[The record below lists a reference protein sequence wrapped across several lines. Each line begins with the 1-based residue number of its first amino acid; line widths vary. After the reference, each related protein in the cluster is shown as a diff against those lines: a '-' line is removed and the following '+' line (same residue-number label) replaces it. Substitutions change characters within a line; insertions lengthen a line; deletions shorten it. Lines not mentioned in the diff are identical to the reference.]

1 MQTTPIT
8 RDDLARSVVS
18 VPPLARNDDLSLNA
32 EENQKLIG
40 HLESGGVSTLLY
52 GGNALLYHVAPSQY
66 ADLLGQLE
74 AWAAED
80 TLVIPSVGSSYGMM
94 MDQAKVLCNTAYPT
108 AMVLP
113 QPNVVTYEGVERAI
127 GDFVQAAGK
136 PAVVYI
142 KQLGY
147 IEVEN
152 VKRLVESGAVS
163 WIKYAIVKDDPAVDE
178 YLTRLK
184 DAVGTELIVS
194 GIGEQPALPH
204 MQTFDVTAYT
214 SGCVCVAPALSMHM
228 LRLIQAGEYEAA
240 DQVREIFKT
249 LEDLRN
255 GINPV
260 RVLHSAVAGAGI
272 AETGPLL
279 PMMSPVSAS
288 EAVEIADAANELL
301 AAEMTFRSQ
310 QD

>member
-52 GGNALLYHVAPSQY
+52 GGNALLYHIAPSQY

-240 DQVREIFKT
+240 DQVRELFKT

-279 PMMSPVSAS
+279 PMMSPVSVS
-288 EAVEIADAANELL
+288 EAAEIADAANELL

>member
-40 HLESGGVSTLLY
+40 HLEGGGVSTLLY
-52 GGNALLYHVAPSQY
+52 GGNALLYHIAPSQY

-178 YLTRLK
+178 YLTRLV

-310 QD
+310 HD

>member
-52 GGNALLYHVAPSQY
+52 GGNALLYHIAPSQY

-255 GINPV
+255 AINPV

>member
-52 GGNALLYHVAPSQY
+52 GGNALLYHIAPSQY

-194 GIGEQPALPH
+194 GIGEQPALAH

-279 PMMSPVSAS
+279 PMMSPVSVS

>member
-52 GGNALLYHVAPSQY
+52 GGNALLYHIAPSQY

-152 VKRLVESGAVS
+152 VKRLVESEAVS

-228 LRLIQAGEYEAA
+228 LRLIQAGEYKTA

>member
-52 GGNALLYHVAPSQY
+52 GGNALLYHIAPSQY

-108 AMVLP
+108 AMILP

>member
-40 HLESGGVSTLLY
+40 HLEGGGVSTLLY

-127 GDFVQAAGK
+127 GDFVQAVGK

-240 DQVREIFKT
+240 EQVREIFKT

>member
-52 GGNALLYHVAPSQY
+52 GGNALLYHIAPSQY

-279 PMMSPVSAS
+279 PMMSPVSVS
-288 EAVEIADAANELL
+288 EAAEIADAANELL

>member
-66 ADLLGQLE
+66 ADLLGQLV

-152 VKRLVESGAVS
+152 VKRLVESEAVS

-255 GINPV
+255 AINPV
-260 RVLHSAVAGAGI
+260 RVLLSAVAGAGI

>member
-52 GGNALLYHVAPSQY
+52 GGNALLYHIAPSQY

-152 VKRLVESGAVS
+152 VKRLVESEAVS

-301 AAEMTFRSQ
+301 AAEMTFRSH

>member
-32 EENQKLIG
+32 EENQKLIR

-52 GGNALLYHVAPSQY
+52 GGNALLYHIAPSQY

-94 MDQAKVLCNTAYPT
+94 MDQAKVLSHTAYPT

-228 LRLIQAGEYEAA
+228 LQLIQAGEYEAA

-255 GINPV
+255 DINPV

-279 PMMSPVSAS
+279 PMMSPVSVS
-288 EAVEIADAANELL
+288 EAGEIAAAANELL

-310 QD
+310 

>member
-52 GGNALLYHVAPSQY
+52 GGNALLYHIAPSQY

-228 LRLIQAGEYEAA
+228 LRLIQTGEYKAA

-279 PMMSPVSAS
+279 PMMSPVSVS
-288 EAVEIADAANELL
+288 EAAEIADAANELL

>member
-52 GGNALLYHVAPSQY
+52 GGNALLYHIAPSQY

-152 VKRLVESGAVS
+152 VKRLVESEAVS

>member
-52 GGNALLYHVAPSQY
+52 GGNALLYHIAPSQY

-152 VKRLVESGAVS
+152 VKRLVESEAVS

-255 GINPV
+255 AINPV

>member
-52 GGNALLYHVAPSQY
+52 GGNALLYHIAPSQY

-204 MQTFDVTAYT
+204 MLTFDVTAYT

-288 EAVEIADAANELL
+288 EAVDIADAANELL

-310 QD
+310 

>member
-52 GGNALLYHVAPSQY
+52 GGNALLYHIAPSQY

-279 PMMSPVSAS
+279 PMMSPVSVS

>member
-52 GGNALLYHVAPSQY
+52 GGNALLYHIAPSQY

-113 QPNVVTYEGVERAI
+113 QPNVVTSEGVERAI

-178 YLTRLK
+178 YLTRLV